1 MTSADATGRE
11 EYPNGAGSDDDRLD
25 LHESQIAGSFAD
37 PAASLDEHEVAGQVD
52 ETEQLPLGDD
62 DVRLPWLQSDDDDED
77 DYEGYSAGQMISLV
91 LLGLLAL
98 GVIVG
103 GLWWATRPAKDDVL
117 VADGGVIEAP
127 EQPYKQR
134 PANPGGKT
142 FDGTGDTSF
151 AVSEGQTRP
160 ARLGQSAPVKPSV
173 DVTPKPAVSGA
184 PAARPTA
191 AAPVADVPG
200 IGVQVAAYSTRAAAE
215 AGWTRLSGQY
225 SALSPL
231 HHRIVEG
238 RADIGTVYR
247 LQAVTADTA
256 TANTLCRGLKS
267 SGLACQ
273 VKN

>member
-1 MTSADATGRE
+1 MTSADANGRE
-11 EYPNGAGSDDDRLD
+11 DYPNGAGGSDDDRLD
-25 LHESQIAGSFAD
+25 LEESQIAPLSEHTSD
-37 PAASLDEHEVAGQVD
+37 NTSDDAAGDAP
-52 ETEQLPLGDD
+52 EQLPLGDD
-62 DVRLPWLQSDDDDED
+62 DVRLPWLQSDDDDEE

-98 GVIVG
+98 GLIVG
-103 GLWWATRPAKDDVL
+103 GIWWATKPAKDDVL
-117 VADGGVIEAP
+117 VADGGMIEAP

-134 PANPGGKT
+134 PENPGGKT
-142 FDGTGDTSF
+142 FEGTGDTSF

-160 ARLGQSAPVKPSV
+160 ARLGQQAPVKPSV
-173 DVTPKPAVSGA
+173 DVAPKAPASGSA
-184 PAARPTA
+184 PAARPSTA
-191 AAPVADVPG
+191 APEADVPG

-215 AGWTRLSGQY
+215 AGWTRLSQQY

-231 HHRIVEG
+231 RHRVVEG

-256 TANTLCRGLKS
+256 AANALCRGLKS
-267 SGLACQ
+267 SGLPCQ